1 MKSLIAIVG
10 PTGIGKSRLALHLAR
25 KFDGEIVGADSR
37 QVYRHMDIGTAKP
50 SPQDRTR
57 VCHHLIDIVEPDSD
71 FSLAHYQTLA
81 FDAISDIQ
89 KRHKLPI
96 LVGGSGLYM
105 KAVLEGWQLP
115 EAKPDPELRHRLEKQ
130 AADTGSES
138 LYRELQKIDP
148 AAAQKIDPRNVR
160 RVIRALEVHHQANE
174 VSSRLQ
180 DKKAL
185 PYPALVIGLT
195 VERKALYHRIDK
207 RVDEM
212 IGQGLVDE
220 VEKLVNM
227 GYDFNLPALSS
238 IGYKQI
244 ATYLREEINLEDAIQ
259 QIKYETHRFVRHQ
272 YAWFRL
278 DDKRIHWFDIAQVQ
292 ETEIEALVSRFLEG
306 KLNNREALLISE

>member
-10 PTGIGKSRLALHLAR
+10 PTGIGKSRLALHLAW

-37 QVYRHMDIGTAKP
+37 QVYRLLDIGTAKP
-50 SPQDRTR
+50 SPQDRAR
-57 VCHHLIDIVEPDSD
+57 VRHHLIDIVEPDSD
-71 FSLAHYQTLA
+71 FSLAHYQGLA
-81 FDAISDIQ
+81 FGAISDIQ

-96 LVGGSGLYM
+96 LVGGSGLYV

-115 EAKPDPELRHRLEKQ
+115 EAKPDPELRRRLEKQ
-130 AADTGSES
+130 AADTGNES
-138 LYRELQKIDP
+138 LYQELLKIDP

-160 RVIRALEVHHQANE
+160 RVIRALEVYYKSNE
-174 VSSRLQ
+174 ASSRLP
-180 DKKAL
+180 DKKVL
-185 PYPALVIGLT
+185 PYRTLMIGLT
-195 VERKALYHRIDK
+195 AERKELYHRIDK

-212 IGQGLVDE
+212 IGQGLVAE
-220 VEKLVNM
+220 VEKLVDI

-244 ATYLREEINLEDAIQ
+244 AMFLRGEINLEDAIQ

-278 DDKRIHWFDIAQVQ
+278 DDERIHWFDIAQVQ
-292 ETEIEALVSRFLEG
+292 EAEIEALVSRFLEG
-306 KLNNREALLISE
+306 KLNNREAFLVSE